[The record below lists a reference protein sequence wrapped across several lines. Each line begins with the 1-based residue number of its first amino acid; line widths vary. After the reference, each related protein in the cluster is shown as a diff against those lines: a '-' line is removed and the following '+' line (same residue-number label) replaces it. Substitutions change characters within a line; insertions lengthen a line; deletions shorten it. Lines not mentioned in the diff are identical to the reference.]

1 MSVPGIG
8 LRFSSYESDWGRVH
22 TLNCNG
28 RKECSSMGTHNSLPE
43 THCVSQ
49 AK

>member
-22 TLNCNG
+22 TLTALVERNA
-28 RKECSSMGTHNSLPE
+28 
-43 THCVSQ
+43 V
-49 AK
+49 